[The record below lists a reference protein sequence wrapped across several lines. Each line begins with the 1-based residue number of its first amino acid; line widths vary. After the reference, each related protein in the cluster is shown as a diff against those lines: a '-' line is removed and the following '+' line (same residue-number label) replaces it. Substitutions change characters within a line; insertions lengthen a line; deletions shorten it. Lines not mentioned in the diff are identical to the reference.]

1 MIARA
6 LSLLATLLLLNPLPA
21 RADGAAKDGNF
32 NIAFTDVVSSGGLE
46 MKVERVYNSTTPFSG
61 IFGFGWGTDFEKYLA
76 FLDDG
81 SIVVHEWGGGAENK
95 FSPGSEVKLRS
106 IGEIENL
113 IMAAMEKEGFASEA
127 ERGAYR
133 SSLAKS
139 HQTEWNKLVNLGL
152 LKPPDV
158 PLGATFTSEKF
169 GHQELVRVRDGYE
182 IYLPTVVQTFDAT
195 SGHLVLERDM
205 NGKSI
210 AFRYA
215 GGQLAEMSN
224 GLGERFTFVFGP
236 DGHVAEIV
244 TAEGRKSEYHYSG
257 SDLID
262 SIDVDNHH
270 YSYSYDLNHNLT
282 AIKFPDGTAQRI
294 AYYPYS
300 EDENV
305 KRVVNRDGSVTDY
318 TYVGQH
324 TDHEKYTEQT
334 TDAHGKVTSTK
345 SAEYF
350 MATAPNGTRY
360 AQREVI
366 SVNGVSTETDRDANG
381 YALRVTAGA
390 DVTIYAYDAQER
402 VTLKQTPTTKTQT
415 EYDSMSGKP
424 SQVSITERTGTTVYR
439 YTYDGRGNLLSA
451 TDGEHV
457 LAVAHDDAGRM
468 SAITSKGNPDRVFRI
483 AYNRFGESFRFSIDG
498 VGALTLLYDDAG
510 DLKKVN
516 GKVQD
521 EITDAGGQNQ
531 PTDGDAGKKIDEQIN
546 AMFTVLQDVL
556 KPSGSTIL

>member
-6 LSLLATLLLLNPLPA
+6 LPLLAILLLLSPLPA

-61 IFGFGWGTDFEKYLA
+61 IFGFGWGTDFEKFLA

-95 FSPGSEVKLRS
+95 FSPGSEVKLRTTA
-106 IGEIENL
+106 EIDDL
-113 IMAAMEKEGFASEA
+113 IMVAMGKEGFASES
-127 ERGAYR
+127 ERAAYR
-133 SSLAKS
+133 ASLAKN

-205 NGKSI
+205 SGKSI

-244 TAEGRKSEYHYSG
+244 TAEGRKSAYHYSG

-270 YSYSYDLNHNLT
+270 YAYSYDRNHNLT
-282 AIKFPDGTAQRI
+282 EIKFPDGSAQRI

-300 EDENV
+300 EEENV

-318 TYVGQH
+318 TYVGEH
-324 TDHEKYTEQT
+324 TDHEKYSEQT
-334 TDAHGKVTSTK
+334 TDAHGKVTLTK

-366 SVNGVSTETDRDANG
+366 TVNGVATETVRDPNG
-381 YALRVTAGA
+381 YALRITAGA
-390 DVTIYAYDAQER
+390 DVTTYAYDAQER
-402 VTLKQTPTTKTQT
+402 VTLKQTPTTRT
-415 EYDSMSGKP
+415 ETVYDPMSGKP
-424 SQVSITERTGTTVYR
+424 SKVSVTEHGNTTVDR
-439 YTYDGRGNLLSA
+439 YTYDGRGNLVSA
-451 TDGEHV
+451 SDGEHI
-457 LAVAHDDAGRM
+457 LAVAYDDAGRK

-483 AYNRFGESFRFSIDG
+483 AYNRFGDAFRFSVDG
-498 VGALTLLYDDAG
+498 VGAITLLYDAAG
-510 DLKKVN
+510 ELKKVN
-516 GKVQD
+516 GNVQD
-521 EITDAGGQNQ
+521 QITDAGGQIE
-531 PTDGDAGKKIDEQIN
+531 TSDSDMGKKINEQVN
-546 AMFTVLQDVL
+546 AMFNVLQDVL
-556 KPSGSTIL
+556 RPSGSTIL